1 MLFPFVIVGL
11 LILVS
16 AEMSFPK
23 RNFPL
28 QREAVSQEE
37 IANQHFTPS
46 CSLLRADRHLNFS
59 FLSSHHLW
67 YICMM
72 MEVGAIFKLVILVF
86 PVPRIVGG

>member
-1 MLFPFVIVGL
+1 MFFRFVFIGL

-23 RNFPL
+23 GNFPL

-37 IANQHFTPS
+37 IANQHFTAS
-46 CSLLRADRHLNFS
+46 CSLLWADHHLNFS

-67 YICMM
+67 YICMI
-72 MEVGAIFKLVILVF
+72 MEIGALFKLVILVF